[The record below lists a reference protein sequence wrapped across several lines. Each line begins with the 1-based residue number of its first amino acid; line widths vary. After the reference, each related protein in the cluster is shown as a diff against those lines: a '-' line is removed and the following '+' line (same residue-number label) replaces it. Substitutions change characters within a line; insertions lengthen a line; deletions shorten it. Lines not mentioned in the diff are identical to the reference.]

1 MSDIK
6 DSRQVI
12 DGEHN
17 PPERGFFGSLKDS
30 SLQRFAA
37 ATLFWGTGHQLI
49 NVAQGYLMF
58 ELTGS
63 TVWLGAL
70 GAAIGIPN
78 LVMGVVGGLLAD
90 RVSRTRLLM
99 IGSAVTGLP
108 MLAIALLYAAD
119 ILEPWHLVVA
129 AVAQGTGLSIDWI
142 SRLSLLPDVVPK
154 NILVRAISIDQSAF
168 NAARVSGPLIGGF
181 ILGASGAS
189 AAYGAIAALFGL
201 AFLAYTTFRPHTQSA
216 LQHSSGIVEDLR
228 EVVSEVRGNS
238 LLGMN
243 LAFTAVNALVL
254 GGMTF
259 MIPAFAKEIFVTDET
274 GLGYLFA
281 AVGIGAVGGAIT
293 MSLTGGLRKAGLAL
307 LITNLLFGGFV
318 IAWSHTNVMM
328 LAMAFAFMLGYFN
341 SIHVALGIA
350 GIHVNVPAKIRG
362 RVIGAYEIAWSGFP
376 LGGLASGSL
385 ATVLGLSGALTVL
398 AVGLITF
405 TLIVAAFNVRFRQS
419 IIDIH

>member
-1 MSDIK
+1 
-6 DSRQVI
+6 
-12 DGEHN
+12 
-17 PPERGFFGSLKDS
+17 
-30 SLQRFAA
+30 
-37 ATLFWGTGHQLI
+37 
-49 NVAQGYLMF
+49 MF

-63 TVWLGAL
+63 TMWLGAL

-99 IGSAVTGLP
+99 IGSAVAGLP

-119 ILEPWHLVVA
+119 ALEPWHLVVA

-142 SRLSLLPDVVPK
+142 SRLSLLPDVVPV
-154 NILVRAISIDQSAF
+154 NILVRAISIDQSVF

-189 AAYGAIAALFGL
+189 AAYGAIAALLGL
-201 AFLAYTTFRPHTQSA
+201 AFLTYTTFRPHTQSA
-216 LQHSSGIVEDLR
+216 VQNSSGVVEDLR
-228 EVVSEVRGNS
+228 EVIREVRGNS

-254 GGMTF
+254 GGMVF
-259 MIPAFAKEIFVTDET
+259 MIPAFAKEIFVTDEA

-281 AVGIGAVGGAIT
+281 AVGIGAVAGAIT

-318 IAWSHTNVMM
+318 IAWSHTSAMV
-328 LAMAFAFMLGYFN
+328 LAMPFAFMLGYFN

-350 GIHVNVPAKIRG
+350 VIQVNVPAEVRG

-376 LGGLASGSL
+376 LGGLVSGLL
-385 ATVLGLSGALTVL
+385 AAALGLPGALTVL

-405 TLIVAAFNVRFRQS
+405 TLIVAAFDVRFRQS
-419 IIDIH
+419 RIDIR